1 MSGPVERSPL
11 TAIVQWLAAHPFVG
25 IALVALGLVFAFVA
39 YESLLVWW
47 NRGYSRGTRTGVVRK
62 VSVKGPPYCK
72 YLSGELVL
80 QGNQPGTAAEVW
92 EFSTDDDGE
101 KSPIVIALKEAEKTG
116 ARITLDYRQDRGSLF
131 RCTPSEFFITAV
143 EK

>member
-1 MSGPVERSPL
+1 MKLR
-11 TAIVQWLAAHPFVG
+11 

-39 YESLLVWW
+39 YEGIAVWW
-47 NRGYSRGTRTGVVRK
+47 NRGYSKGTRTGVVRK